1 MNKTEEKALTRNKM
15 IEAAIIEFGLHGYE
29 GASTNQIC
37 AGASLSKGLLYHY
50 FKSKENL
57 FAETLRRCME
67 DFHRAEQT
75 VCFGQLTGIDYLAA
89 VYGLHIAFFAAHP
102 YHYQLIAQFVTSGA
116 LSENN
121 EALRRCR
128 EEIWQLGLAAL
139 NKFLENLSLKPET
152 DKERAMEILIVLIGS
167 IQRKYI
173 SAVQQNGLAVKDA
186 QQQFKNELRDT
197 LGLICR
203 GIAA

>member
-15 IEAAIIEFGLHGYE
+15 IEAAIVEFGLHGYE

-37 AGASLSKGLLYHY
+37 AGASISKGLLYHY

-57 FAETLRRCME
+57 FEETLRYCME
-67 DFHRAEQT
+67 DFHRAEQDA
-75 VCFGQLTGIDYLAA
+75 CCGKLAGIDYLAA

-116 LSENN
+116 LSQNN
-121 EALRRCR
+121 QALRRCR
-128 EEIWQLGLAAL
+128 EEIWQYGLEAL
-139 NKFLENLSLKPET
+139 SRFLDNISLKPET
-152 DKERAMEILIVLIGS
+152 DRKQAMEVLIVLIGS

-186 QQQFKNELRDT
+186 QQQFKRELRDT